1 MAIEF
6 SRVISSR
13 RNASGGAFSVQAV
26 DLRALGA
33 WGSPVLVLD
42 QFRVT
47 GRPFPPHPHA
57 GFSAATYVFA
67 DSQCGVRSR
76 DSLGNDLV
84 TGPGGIVWTEAGRGL
99 LHEEVPAETG
109 HELHAVQIFVNLS
122 AKNKL
127 LAPRLLRLDGAEVR
141 EWRNTAGDR
150 VRVVVGSFDGTSS
163 PITPAEPFN
172 LLDAQLQ
179 NEISFVLPEAHSSL
193 IYVLLGRARVCTEDH
208 EQQEIG
214 GEQALALHGSGRV
227 SLQAIR
233 PTHLLILLGAEIH
246 EPLVEYGGFIMNDR
260 SQVVA
265 TIERFQSGQMG
276 HLEPIS
282 KTEDEVQLASV
293 QKTKPNMGL

>member
-6 SRVISSR
+6 SQVISSR
-13 RNASGGAFSVQAV
+13 RNASGGTFSVQAV
-26 DLRALGA
+26 DVRALGA

-42 QFRVT
+42 QFRVS

-57 GFSAATYVFA
+57 GFSAVTYVFA

-76 DSLGNDLV
+76 DSLGNDLI

-109 HELHAVQIFVNLS
+109 PELHAVQIFVNLS

-127 LAPRLLRLDGAEVR
+127 VAPRLLRLDGAEVP
-141 EWRNTAGDR
+141 EWCNTAGDR
-150 VRVVVGSFDGTSS
+150 VRVVVGSFAGTSS

-179 NEISFVLPEAHSSL
+179 DEISFELPEAHGSL
-193 IYVLLGRARVCTEDH
+193 IYVLLGRVRVCTEDH

-214 GEQALALHGSGRV
+214 GEQARALHGSGRV
-227 SLQAIR
+227 SLKAIR
-233 PTHLLILLGAEIH
+233 PAHLLILLGSEIRD
-246 EPLVEYGGFIMNDR
+246 PVVEYGGFIMSDR
-260 SQVVA
+260 SQVMA
-265 TIERFQSGQMG
+265 TIERFRTGQMG

-282 KTEDEVQLASV
+282 ETEDDFA
-293 QKTKPNMGL
+293 